1 MQLISSRRDSTS
13 WASTPPSK
21 RITNNLAFVLA
32 SSSFAFD
39 FGLSGNVQNHTWTGN
54 LATGDS
60 ETITFDDLILCK
72 GNYNYTLEITEYN
85 GSIDLILCNNEDGFS
100 FEAVNGSDLEVIVQ
114 SNFQEEETSFEIY
127 NSDNVIIYSENNFES
142 NELRVTLKTW
152 IFMRGLWSMKTFVFV
167 VSFSLSWVI
176 GNTVLLKGVEEILRK
191 NFHVML
197 NSKSYTYQSLR
208 VKPLEISY
216 SSVNFFSD
224 RDEVLLVSEEFVLT
238 EELGIRQCGLPT
250 QWGTW

>member
-1 MQLISSRRDSTS
+1 MSVHRSISLWEVWYLQRK
-13 WASTPPSK
+13 STPK
-21 RITNNLAFVLA
+21 NEVL
-32 SSSFAFD
+32 
-39 FGLSGNVQNHTWTGN
+39 
-54 LATGDS
+54 
-60 ETITFDDLILCK
+60 
-72 GNYNYTLEITEYN
+72 
-85 GSIDLILCNNEDGFS
+85 
-100 FEAVNGSDLEVIVQ
+100 
-114 SNFQEEETSFEIY
+114 
-127 NSDNVIIYSENNFES
+127 
-142 NELRVTLKTW
+142 RLKTLDFW
-152 IFMRGLWSMKTFVFV
+152 RLWKWRNWCNPEDLVFIRGTWSVKTFVFV

-197 NSKSYTYQSLR
+197 NSKSYTYQSFR

-216 SSVNFFSD
+216 SSFNFFSN

>member
-1 MQLISSRRDSTS
+1 MSVHRSISLWGVWYLQRK
-13 WASTPPSK
+13 STPK
-21 RITNNLAFVLA
+21 NEVLRLKTL
-32 SSSFAFD
+32 D
-39 FGLSGNVQNHTWTGN
+39 FWRLS
-54 LATGDS
+54 
-60 ETITFDDLILCK
+60 
-72 GNYNYTLEITEYN
+72 
-85 GSIDLILCNNEDGFS
+85 ED
-100 FEAVNGSDLEVIVQ
+100 
-114 SNFQEEETSFEIY
+114 
-127 NSDNVIIYSENNFES
+127 FES
-142 NELRVTLKTW
+142 EEIGVTLKTL
-152 IFMRGLWSMKTFVFV
+152 ILMRGLWSVKTFVFV

-191 NFHVML
+191 NFREML

-216 SSVNFFSD
+216 SSVIFFSD

>member
-1 MQLISSRRDSTS
+1 MSVHRSISLWGVWYLQRK
-13 WASTPPSK
+13 STPK
-21 RITNNLAFVLA
+21 NEYLRLKILVFLK
-32 SSSFAFD
+32 
-39 FGLSGNVQNHTWTGN
+39 
-54 LATGDS
+54 
-60 ETITFDDLILCK
+60 TFMK
-72 GNYNYTLEITEYN
+72 
-85 GSIDLILCNNEDGFS
+85 
-100 FEAVNGSDLEVIVQ
+100 
-114 SNFQEEETSFEIY
+114 
-127 NSDNVIIYSENNFES
+127 
-142 NELRVTLKTW
+142 TLKVKKLVCPW
-152 IFMRGLWSMKTFVFV
+152 RLDIHARNMKLEDFLFH
-167 VSFSLSWVI
+167 SFFSLSWVI

-216 SSVNFFSD
+216 SSVIFFSD